1 VSSKQHPFKQWL
13 ATGSVAFVASCG
25 CSLPFTQ
32 NLAQSAFIGLA
43 TLPGVA
49 ASTLLRLRQ
58 RQQQLHRQLDRG
70 KLRLHQLHH
79 RGALLDKQLQLR
91 TKERQ
96 DIEVKVAQLQSLA
109 ASLTERIDRDRHQ
122 HPQLEQQLAAL
133 TQYCQEQQTLA
144 TSLDRKI
151 QDKQARRLEIDT
163 NVNRLKLELSQLQAA
178 KLQTANEIDR
188 SKIFLQNIQTEIA
201 RCTTTQQELTSEIQQ
216 LQERQQIDGG
226 SFERANEQ
234 QHHLINELN
243 STITNSQQTHQNLIV
258 EIESLTQIVAARST
272 ELIDREQQ
280 LALTQQQLSDTES
293 ALTLKQAKLDELA
306 AEISAR
312 NHDIE
317 SSPDYLTLSLQQ
329 RELKIAQLE
338 LSSREAKLDNLEL
351 KLQAKF
357 QELEEVELE
366 KILQIFEPKPPTL
379 DRDIDTI
386 AIPEAWHD
394 RFVDNPHLPV
404 LQHIE
409 KHGTITEAEASSKL
423 GNARSVRQ
431 FANKLEEYAPDL
443 PFSIR
448 VESSPKGNRYL
459 KETQN

>member
-32 NLAQSAFIGLA
+32 NLAQSALIGLA

-49 ASTLLRLRQ
+49 ASAILHLRQ

-70 KLRLHQLHH
+70 KSRLHHLQH

-91 TKERQ
+91 DKDRQ
-96 DIEVKVAQLQSLA
+96 DIERRVAQLQSLA
-109 ASLTERIDRDRHQ
+109 ASLTARIDRDRHH

-144 TSLDRKI
+144 TNLDRKI

-163 NVNRLKLELSQLQAA
+163 NLNQLKLELSQLQAA
-178 KLQTANEIDR
+178 KLQAVEEIDR
-188 SKIFLQNIQTEIA
+188 SKIFLQNIQAEIA
-201 RCTTTQQELTSEIQQ
+201 SSTTTKQELTLKIQQ

-226 SFERANEQ
+226 SFERANQQ
-234 QHHLINELN
+234 QHHLIDELN
-243 STITNSQQTHQNLIV
+243 STITHSQETHQNLTI
-258 EIESLTQIVAARST
+258 EIERLAQIVAERAT

-280 LALTQQQLSDTES
+280 LALAQQQLSDTES

-306 AEISAR
+306 TELIVR
-312 NHDIE
+312 NDELE
-317 SSPDYLTLSLQQ
+317 SLPDYLTISLRQ

-338 LSSREAKLDNLEL
+338 LSSREAELNNLEL
-351 KLQAKF
+351 KLQAKL
-357 QELEEVELE
+357 QEIEEVELE

-379 DRDIDTI
+379 DRNIDTI

-394 RFVDNPHLPV
+394 RFIDNPHLPV

-409 KHGTITEAEASSKL
+409 KHGTITEAEASTKL

-448 VESSPKGNRYL
+448 VESSPKGNRYI

>member
-32 NLAQSAFIGLA
+32 NLAQSALIGLT

-49 ASTLLRLRQ
+49 ASTLLRVRQ

-70 KLRLHQLHH
+70 KLRLHNLQH

-91 TKERQ
+91 ARERQ
-96 DIEVKVAQLQSLA
+96 EIEIKVAQLQSLA
-109 ASLTERIDRDRHQ
+109 TSLTERIEIDRQQ

-144 TSLDRKI
+144 TNLDRKI

-163 NVNRLKLELSQLQAA
+163 SINHLKLELDRLQAV
-178 KLQTANEIDR
+178 KRQTVDEIDR
-188 SKIFLQNIQTEIA
+188 SKIFRQNHQTEIA
-201 RCTTTQQELTSEIQQ
+201 KFATIKQELVIEIQQ
-216 LQERQQIDGG
+216 LQERQKITTSELNSSSD
-226 SFERANEQ
+226 R
-234 QHHLINELN
+234 QHHLIDELN
-243 STITNSQQTHQNLIV
+243 SAITNSQQTHQNLTV
-258 EIESLTQIVAARST
+258 EIERLAQIVAEKST
-272 ELIDREQQ
+272 ELVEREQQ
-280 LALTQQQLSDTES
+280 LALAQQQLGDTES

-312 NHDIE
+312 NNDIE
-317 SSPDYLTLSLQQ
+317 SSPDYLAVSLQQ

-338 LSSREAKLDNLEL
+338 VSSRAAELDNLEL
-351 KLQAKF
+351 KLQAKI
-357 QELEEVELE
+357 QKIEEVELE

-379 DRDIDTI
+379 DRNIDSI
-386 AIPEAWHD
+386 VIPQAWQD
-394 RFVDNPHLPV
+394 RFIDNPHLPV

-431 FANKLEEYAPDL
+431 FANKLEEYAQNL